1 MKPVIFTYGY
11 LVPEIVP
18 LTLET
23 VCCKTNRKRIK
34 FESHIDFSFFLPL
47 NHQKYSVRLNSV
59 YCLQII
65 H

>member
-23 VCCKTNRKRIK
+23 VCCKTNRKRTK
-34 FESHIDFSFFLPL
+34 FEFRIDFLFFLPL
-47 NHQKYSVRLNSV
+47 NHQKYSAR
-59 YCLQII
+59 
-65 H
+65 